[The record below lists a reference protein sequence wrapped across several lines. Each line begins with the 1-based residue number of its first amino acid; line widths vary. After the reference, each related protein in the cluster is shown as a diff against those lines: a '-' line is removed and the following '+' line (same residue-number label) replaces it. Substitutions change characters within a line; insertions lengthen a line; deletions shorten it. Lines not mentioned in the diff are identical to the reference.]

1 MYIITNSTWDE
12 SKWPTIPLSGTKR
25 GQTSHLSASL
35 QGRQHLNLRLS
46 SVAATWTAEGNTS
59 KMNQLNKLPSSTWQS
74 YTYSSHFQSSGE
86 LITSSMDLL

>member
-1 MYIITNSTWDE
+1 MKVDDPLTPLAGTN
-12 SKWPTIPLSGTKR
+12 R
-25 GQTSHLSASL
+25 GQISHLWTSV
-35 QGRQHLNLRLS
+35 QRRQHPNLRLS
-46 SVAATWTAEGNTS
+46 SAAAPWMAEGNTS

>member
-1 MYIITNSTWDE
+1 MKVND
-12 SKWPTIPLSGTKR
+12 PLLPLPGTKR
-25 GQTSHLSASL
+25 GQIFHLSATL
-35 QGRQHLNLRLS
+35 RGRQQLNLRLS
-46 SVAATWTAEGNTS
+46 SVAASWMAEGNTS